1 MEFECGPYAGNM
13 NIRSLSTAK
22 TRHSQLQQER
32 QVRSDIDK
40 SLTRNARSLGRQT
53 NHQSDLVEIGKR
65 PPAVKAGVLPRRAP
79 EGRLGSKDELLTGL
93 SESVLNCFTG
103 EEIGELMT
111 EAAERSTE
119 SGQDMEPYFAALSF
133 NKARRRIEELM
144 PGASKKEIR
153 AAAAADPKS
162 ELGRAVAVVDAAS
175 KYIRAVKREEAAIPD
190 EKAAKMTAEQRETMN
205 RVWETHQKMAA
216 DMRRSFEEIQ
226 KLVRDTNLEIHNMW
240 LEGMK
245 KRSSLQDK
253 QFLMFLEIIQGPKE

>member
-1 MEFECGPYAGNM
+1 MPGG
-13 NIRSLSTAK
+13 
-22 TRHSQLQQER
+22 H
-32 QVRSDIDK
+32 
-40 SLTRNARSLGRQT
+40 
-53 NHQSDLVEIGKR
+53 
-65 PPAVKAGVLPRRAP
+65 
-79 EGRLGSKDELLTGL
+79 LGSKEELLAGL
-93 SESVLNCFTG
+93 SESVMNCFTG
-103 EEIGELMT
+103 EEVGELMT
-111 EAAERSTE
+111 ETAERSTE
-119 SGQDMEPYFAALSF
+119 SGQEMEPYFAALSF
-133 NKARRRIEELM
+133 NKARRRVEELM

-205 RVWETHQKMAA
+205 RVWEIHQKMAA